1 MRFVLSQLIRANQ
14 TRRAR
19 DDLASKVPRGR
30 PHIAPKMPGSHA
42 FSVAQGVHSA
52 YNREQGRAAH
62 CFSTVGGPAFFCARP
77 RIFRSWG
84 HLPTSVRE
92 GTVNLHDAVVL
103 SMLPGLSRRRLAE
116 RLRRQNPTDCSGAS
130 GHTPIAFDAERFED
144 VLRATARR
152 PLDRRIVESSRR
164 AADHALD
171 RATRHNITPLVL
183 GSEQYPI
190 TLETIVDPPVV
201 LWFRGRLEAFERP
214 AVAIVGARAATA
226 YARDV
231 SARLGTDLAERGVT
245 VVSGLARG
253 VDVAAHTG
261 ALHSTANN
269 CTVAVL
275 GSGIDVMY
283 PAEHATIAD
292 SIVGRGAIVSEFPP
306 GASPRPEHFPR
317 RNRIISGLSWA
328 VVVVEASDRSGA
340 LITADYA
347 LDQGREVLA
356 VPGNV
361 LTGRNR
367 GAHGLLRD
375 GAKIVEDADDILEEL
390 GLQPAGPSPRR
401 HAAGAGPRDPVL
413 RSMAPGESYA
423 LDDLAR
429 ETGLDPVN
437 LLPRLLELE
446 LAGHVRRD
454 GPQFV
459 RSTSVR

>member
-1 MRFVLSQLIRANQ
+1 M
-14 TRRAR
+14 
-19 DDLASKVPRGR
+19 
-30 PHIAPKMPGSHA
+30 
-42 FSVAQGVHSA
+42 
-52 YNREQGRAAH
+52 
-62 CFSTVGGPAFFCARP
+62 
-77 RIFRSWG
+77 
-84 HLPTSVRE
+84 
-92 GTVNLHDAVVL
+92 NLHDAIVL
-103 SMLPGLSRRRLAE
+103 SMLPWLSRRRLAE
-116 RLRRQNPTDCSGAS
+116 RLRRQDPTALPSGPS
-130 GHTPIAFDAERFED
+130 RHRIAFDADSFDD

-152 PLDRRIVESSRR
+152 PLEPHIVERSRR
-164 AADHALD
+164 AAESALD
-171 RATRHNITPLVL
+171 RATRHEITPLVL
-183 GSEQYPI
+183 GFDEYPI

-201 LWFRGRLEAFERP
+201 LWFRGRREVFDRP

-231 SARLGTDLAERGVT
+231 SARLGTDLADRGVT

-253 VDVAAHTG
+253 VDVSAHTG
-261 ALHSTANN
+261 ALHSTADT

-275 GSGIDVMY
+275 GSAIDVMY
-283 PAEHATIAD
+283 PAEHAKMAD

-306 GASPRPEHFPR
+306 GTAPRPEHFPR

-347 LDQGREVLA
+347 LDQGRDVLA

-390 GLQPAGPSPRR
+390 GLQTSVPRAR
-401 HAAGAGPRDPVL
+401 RNAAAWAAPRDRVL
-413 RSMAPGESYA
+413 RSMAPGESYE

-446 LAGHVRRD
+446 LAGHLRRE
-454 GPQFV
+454 GSQFV
-459 RSTSVR
+459 RSAGTPGVGRSRRAW